1 MCTTLCLLISKTC
14 LTDITLF
21 FPGIE
26 NQPASSTCYCLQVH
40 PSKPQSITGRA
51 SLKPESTGVTTQ
63 SYCTKC
69 IWLSACQ
76 SCVNLLVLSYTC
88 NRLDVGAT
96 GKTLLNQF
104 SNFLLLTFSGD
115 KRCTYI
121 FLLGIM
127 LSEHFSVIALILHW
141 RTASDAEGNV
151 NTEDFKGCIVSW
163 CKTFLK
169 KESIPFFMIQQAW
182 TEILS
187 Y

>member
-1 MCTTLCLLISKTC
+1 MCTTLCLLISETC
-14 LTDITLF
+14 WPLSSYYTLF
-21 FPGIE
+21 FLALKTS
-26 NQPASSTCYCLQVH
+26 QPAQLATVYKFIPLS
-40 PSKPQSITGRA
+40 PRA
-51 SLKPESTGVTTQ
+51 SLTELPWSLNPQELPDNHTVQNAFGF
-63 SYCTKC
+63 
-69 IWLSACQ
+69 
-76 SCVNLLVLSYTC
+76 LLARVVLSYTC
-88 NRLDVGAT
+88 NGLDMGAT

-121 FLLGIM
+121 FLLRIM

-169 KESIPFFMIQQAW
+169 KESIPFFVIQQAW